1 MSKKIKDIKKITN
14 TKSTYSTAKDET
26 SGGGGSSSS
35 WWDRII
41 KVILP
46 NGGGR

>member
-1 MSKKIKDIKKITN
+1 MSKKIKDIEKITN
-14 TKSTYSTAKDET
+14 KKGTYSTAKDET

-35 WWDRII
+35 FWDSLI

-46 NGGGR
+46 KGGGR